1 MHRVDKLPMVVYNS
15 KLLQAEG
22 NAGGRGSDSDSEA
35 QTADN
40 RMRALFPKNKQK
52 EED

>member
-1 MHRVDKLPMVVYNS
+1 MFDKLPMIVYNL

-22 NAGGRGSDSDSEA
+22 SAGGRGSDSEA

-40 RMRALFPKNKQK
+40 LVACAAPKNK
-52 EED
+52 

>member
-1 MHRVDKLPMVVYNS
+1 MHRVDKLPMTVYNS

-22 NAGGRGSDSDSEA
+22 NAGSRGSDSEA

-40 RMRALFPKNKQK
+40 LVACTAPKNK
-52 EED
+52 